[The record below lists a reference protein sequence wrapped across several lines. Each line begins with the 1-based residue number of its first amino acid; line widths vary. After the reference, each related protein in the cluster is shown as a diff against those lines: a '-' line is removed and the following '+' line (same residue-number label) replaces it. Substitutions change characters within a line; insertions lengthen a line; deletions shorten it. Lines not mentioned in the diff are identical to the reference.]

1 LRLIFQEIAMAREIS
16 AESLVALPRLSI
28 DSGLALWQALRAGVA
43 AEKKLPKF
51 LQAPWQNLDGT
62 GEALFQAAQ
71 SRLVDS
77 GSRAPSAEKRKA
89 DIVVDNAAGALDQ
102 FLEAWTRLPDT
113 LPEAQLATAARQA
126 LFPDGTGF
134 LRLAFDEEWA
144 QIDRRLALIK
154 KTGIDKQI
162 ARLGGTAF
170 VQHLEDAHAAY
181 GKALGLTSV
190 PATPA
195 ETVALRDPLLAF
207 ISALRLYVIKV
218 AAYRD
223 EDKPET
229 VAVTERLLRP
239 LTSWTSRAARPS
251 GDSESAPGEPTA
263 ASPSAPVG
271 V

>member
-1 LRLIFQEIAMAREIS
+1 MAREIS

-51 LQAPWQNLDGT
+51 LLAPWQNLERT
-62 GEALFQAAQ
+62 GAALFQAAQ

-77 GSRAPSAEKRKA
+77 GRQGPSAEKRKA

-102 FLEAWTRLPDT
+102 FLEAWTRLPNT
-113 LPEAQLATAARQA
+113 LPEAQQAAAARQA

-134 LRLAFDEEWA
+134 LRLSFSEEWA

-154 KTGIDKQI
+154 KDGIDKQI
-162 ARLGGTAF
+162 AGLGGAAF
-170 VQHLEDAHAAY
+170 VRHLEEAHAAY

-195 ETVALRDPLLAF
+195 ETVVLRDPLLAL
-207 ISALRLYVIKV
+207 IAALRLYVIKV

-223 EDKPET
+223 EEKPET
-229 VAVTERLLRP
+229 VALAERLLRP
-239 LTSWTSRAARPS
+239 LTSWTSRAARS
-251 GDSESAPGEPTA
+251 ADDSEPAPGEPEPE
-263 ASPSAPVG
+263 SPPAPAG
-271 V
+271 A